1 MTPRLRVGNYR
12 NCRRKSADVT
22 RKNMGTLKEYIRN
35 IPDFPKKGIL
45 FRDIT
50 TLLNNKKR
58 FHQVIDILAKRYS
71 KEKIDVVVAVEA
83 RGFIFGG
90 ALAYKLGAAMV
101 PVRKKGKLPF
111 RTYSAS
117 YSLEY
122 GEDTLEIHQD
132 AFKPHSRILIVDDL
146 LATGGTISAV
156 CELAEKLK
164 GEIVEIAFLIELT
177 DLMGRSRLKGFP
189 TYSLIKY

>member
-1 MTPRLRVGNYR
+1 M
-12 NCRRKSADVT
+12 DD
-22 RKNMGTLKEYIRN
+22 LKKYIRN

-50 TLLNNKKR
+50 TLIGDSKQFKK
-58 FHQVIDILAKRYS
+58 VIDALTERYAD
-71 KEKIDVVVAVEA
+71 KKIDAVVAIES

-90 ALAYKLGAAMV
+90 ALAYKLGAGFV
-101 PVRKKGKLPF
+101 PVRKKGKLP
-111 RTYSAS
+111 YKAYQAS

-132 AFKPHSRILIVDDL
+132 AIKPGERVLLIDDL

-156 CELAEKLK
+156 TDLVKKLK
-164 GEIVEIAFLIELT
+164 GEIVEAAFIIELK
-177 DLMGRSRLKGFP
+177 DLKGRCKLKDFLV
-189 TYSLIKY
+189 YSMIQY